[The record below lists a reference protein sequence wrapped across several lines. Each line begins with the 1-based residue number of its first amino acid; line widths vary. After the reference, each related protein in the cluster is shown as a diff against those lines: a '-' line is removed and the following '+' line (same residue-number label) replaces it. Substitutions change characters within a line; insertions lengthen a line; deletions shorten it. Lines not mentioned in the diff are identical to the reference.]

1 MRLPLATAPALRILR
16 TRSLWLALAGW
27 TLLAV
32 AVAAAARS
40 GDTPLG
46 ATRVLLGVFGRV
58 VLPLVTYAV
67 VGAAIG
73 PRSLRAAIDPLVAFG
88 ASPIPAGIGVVAVA
102 AIASAACS
110 AALAAAVAAIAHGPG
125 DPARAFDAAA
135 SAYAAGLGA
144 AAYAALFALGAA
156 FGRRGGG
163 RPVLL
168 FVDALLGAQTGAA
181 AVFVPRGHLR
191 NLLGGAPPM
200 NFPERASA
208 VALVLLAV
216 AFTALALRRVRR

>member
-1 MRLPLATAPALRILR
+1 MRLPVATAPALRMLR
-16 TRSLWLALAGW
+16 ARSLWLALGGW

-32 AVAAAARS
+32 AAALSARS
-40 GDTPLG
+40 SDAQLG
-46 ATRVLLGVFGRV
+46 ASHVLLGVFGRV
-58 VLPLVTYAV
+58 VLPLMTYAI

-73 PRSLRAAIDPLVAFG
+73 PRSLRASVAPLVAFG
-88 ASPIPAGIGVVAVA
+88 ASPIAAGTGVIAVA
-102 AIASAACS
+102 AIASAACG
-110 AALAAAVAAIAHGPG
+110 AALAATVAAIAHGPG

-135 SAYAAGLGA
+135 SAYAAGFGG

-163 RPVLL
+163 RAAFL
-168 FVDALLGAQTGAA
+168 FADALLGAQTGAA
-181 AVFVPRGHLR
+181 ALLVPRGHLR

-200 NFPERASA
+200 NLPEPASA
-208 VALVLLAV
+208 VALALLAI